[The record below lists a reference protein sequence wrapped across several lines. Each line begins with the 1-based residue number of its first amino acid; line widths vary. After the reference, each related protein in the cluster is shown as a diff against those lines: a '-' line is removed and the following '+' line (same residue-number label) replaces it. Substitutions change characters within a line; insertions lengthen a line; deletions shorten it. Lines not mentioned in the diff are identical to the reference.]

1 MDEQK
6 QKEKN
11 QPMMDEKY
19 GWKHWKE
26 SAKTRPSRLAA
37 NAAVLLILQRILSS
51 ASSPRPPS
59 LSLLC
64 TIHITTSTS
73 LLLYCCSLAPL
84 ECRFLFL
91 LLSLQLFPYTY
102 PLTTATRSLCA
113 LWGVL
118 HPWWFFNS
126 TNNNNNNKI
135 VVGNLY
141 LCCWRRW
148 WWCCVSSSSAVAAVA
163 SV

>member
-1 MDEQK
+1 MKTLERIS
-6 QKEKN
+6 KN
-11 QPMMDEKY
+11 SSLSLSSKCGGAFDPPKD
-19 GWKHWKE
+19 
-26 SAKTRPSRLAA
+26 S
-37 NAAVLLILQRILSS
+37 LLRELSS
-51 ASSPRPPS
+51 ATVLKSVVHNPHYYFYFSS
-59 LSLLC
+59 LV
-64 TIHITTSTS
+64 
-73 LLLYCCSLAPL
+73 LLLTGPL

-141 LCCWRRW
+141 LCC
-148 WWCCVSSSSAVAAVA
+148 
-163 SV
+163 

>member
-1 MDEQK
+1 M
-6 QKEKN
+6 N
-11 QPMMDEKY
+11 QLS
-19 GWKHWKE
+19 GWMN
-26 SAKTRPSRLAA
+26 RSRRRRTSQGWMKKLERISQNSSLSLSSRCGGAFDPPKDS
-37 NAAVLLILQRILSS
+37 LLLSS
-51 ASSPRPPS
+51 APPPPSPPPRPPS

-64 TIHITTSTS
+64 TIHITNSSS

-126 TNNNNNNKI
+126 TTTI
-135 VVGNLY
+135 TTRRFLLGISIYVVEEGGGG
-141 LCCWRRW
+141 
-148 WWCCVSSSSAVAAVA
+148 VVFHHH
-163 SV
+163 